1 MEIHWI
7 RCKCYEDAKNY
18 CDVVYLHEW
27 NNKPFYWGICNISV
41 FGGNTRM
48 LDGRKRNPRYGVSYR
63 HWIEGCLR
71 HGGQLYIGI
80 PSERIDYDLTDIE
93 LTLIALYPSEMNV
106 DENAR
111 VIVHDI
117 KHSGDIPSSI
127 KSSYG

>member
-1 MEIHWI
+1 
-7 RCKCYEDAKNY
+7 
-18 CDVVYLHEW
+18 
-27 NNKPFYWGICNISV
+27 
-41 FGGNTRM
+41 M